1 MSVATPKKRFANR
14 RNAGKSTGP
23 RTAEGKARA
32 SLNAIKHGFCARTV
46 VIPGEDPKQYEV
58 LRGGLREDLRPRGM
72 LEEVL
77 VERLAATAWRL
88 RRATTFEAALMEQ
101 EMQNEAVRR
110 ASNPGR
116 YKDSPPPLLGRYVFC
131 LFKDRDIE
139 AIARHEQRLEKTFF
153 RTLDEIRRCQAARAS
168 RPAGA
173 AELLGPELLASVA
186 APFGETNPGADYS
199 ENDDAEG
206 EAPEA
211 AQVAPIDETKPN
223 ADYSEN
229 GDAADEEPE
238 AAQVA
243 SIDETNPDADYSEN
257 GDADVEEAAA
267 AQVAPIDETKPDAD
281 YSENEEA
288 AAEACEPSEAAEPSP
303 IAETKP
309 GADYSENDWSYV
321 APEESWW
328 CKTEEER
335 QLYVELHK
343 IL

>member
-1 MSVATPKKRFANR
+1 M
-14 RNAGKSTGP
+14 
-23 RTAEGKARA
+23 
-32 SLNAIKHGFCARTV
+32 
-46 VIPGEDPKQYEV
+46 

-110 ASNPGR
+110 ASSPQR
-116 YKDSPPPLLGRYVFC
+116 YKDSPPPLLGRYVFW

-153 RTLDEIRRCQAARAS
+153 HTLDEIRRCQAARAS

-173 AELLGPELLASVA
+173 AELLDPELLGSVA
-186 APFGETNPGADYS
+186 APIDETKPGADYSENDDADVEAPQSAEASPIGETNPGADYS
-199 ENDDAEG
+199 ENDEATA

-211 AQVAPIDETKPN
+211 AQVA
-223 ADYSEN
+223 S
-229 GDAADEEPE
+229 
-238 AAQVA
+238 
-243 SIDETNPDADYSEN
+243 
-257 GDADVEEAAA
+257 
-267 AQVAPIDETKPDAD
+267 IDETKPDAD
-281 YSENEEA
+281 YSENA
-288 AAEACEPSEAAEPSP
+288 QPAEAGP

-309 GADYSENDWSYV
+309 GADYSENDWSHV

-328 CKTEEER
+328 CKTEEDR